1 MLLYLHSI
9 EKNQYKSKRRM
20 IKLTSSSEEYLRN
33 IIKTKDLTDETVL
46 RLWVCKG
53 GCAGM
58 EYQMK
63 LTEPEPDDTI
73 IESNGV
79 KVSVDSDSIPYLEG
93 STLDYSDDLNDSG
106 FKLLNPNA
114 SRSCGCGTSFE
125 PTKNT
130 N

>member
-1 MLLYLHSI
+1 MILYLHSV
-9 EKNQYKSKRRM
+9 EKNQYKSKQRM
-20 IKLTSSSEEYLRN
+20 IKLTSSAEEYLRN
-33 IIKTKDLTDETVL
+33 IIENKDLTDETVL
-46 RLWVCKG
+46 RLWVTKG

-63 LTEPEPDDTI
+63 LTEAEPDDTV

-79 KVSVDSDSIPYLEG
+79 KVSVDLDSIPYLEG

-125 PTKNT
+125 PTNNT

>member
-1 MLLYLHSI
+1 
-9 EKNQYKSKRRM
+9 M

-46 RLWVCKG
+46 RLWVSKG

-63 LTEPEPDDTI
+63 LTKPEPDDTI

>member
-1 MLLYLHSI
+1 MILYLHSV
-9 EKNQYKSKRRM
+9 EKNQYNSNGRM
-20 IKLTSSSEEYLRN
+20 IKLTSSAEEYLRN
-33 IIKTKDLTDETVL
+33 IIENKDLTDETVL
-46 RLWVCKG
+46 RLWVTKG

-63 LTEPEPDDTI
+63 LTEAEPEDTV

-79 KVSVDSDSIPYLEG
+79 KVSVDLDSIPYLEG
-93 STLDYSDDLNDSG
+93 STLDYSDNLNDSG

>member
-1 MLLYLHSI
+1 MILYLHSV

-20 IKLTSSSEEYLRN
+20 IKLTSSAEEYLRN
-33 IIKTKDLTDETVL
+33 IIENKDLTDETVL
-46 RLWVCKG
+46 RLWVTKG

-63 LTEPEPDDTI
+63 LTEAEPDDTV

-79 KVSVDSDSIPYLEG
+79 KVSVDLDSIPYLEG
-93 STLDYSDDLNDSG
+93 STLDYSDNLNDSG

>member
-1 MLLYLHSI
+1 MLLYLHSV

-20 IKLTSSSEEYLRN
+20 IKLTYSSEEYLRN

-46 RLWVCKG
+46 RLWVSKG

-79 KVSVDSDSIPYLEG
+79 KDSVDSDSIPYLDG